1 MKNIPA
7 KEDNAHR
14 TSGANPTFMI
24 KVVYSENFTVQ
35 GYIHWIE
42 EGKSVPFRSYME
54 MLHLIE
60 EGLFISRK
68 EMTRLRS
75 WGSSMEEGEG
85 GNNKSGVL

>member
-1 MKNIPA
+1 
-7 KEDNAHR
+7 
-14 TSGANPTFMI
+14 MI

-75 WGSSMEEGEG
+75 WDLSIEKGEG
-85 GNNKSGVL
+85 GNNNSGVL

>member
-7 KEDNAHR
+7 KENSAHR
-14 TSGANPTFMI
+14 TSGATPTFMI
-24 KVVYSENFTVQ
+24 KVVYSENFSVQ

-75 WGSSMEEGEG
+75 WGLSMEEGEG